1 VDRADQQLDHGVDVR
16 EQRAMSRLRSQEGFT
31 IMEMVVAMTIGLVV
45 LTATFTLLDS
55 TVRLNSGVIGKTD
68 AMQRGRQGMDT
79 ITQQLRS
86 QVCLD
91 YAHSAVLAGATASS
105 VTFYAD
111 FSKDGQ
117 PPVKRTIVFDTV
129 KNQIR
134 SARYQA
140 PAGVSP
146 VLDTSYPNAPTATA
160 NVLENIRQSIDPKTK
175 APVPFLQYYAY
186 ATPGAGELV
195 ADQVLNPPLSPAQA
209 ARVARIEI
217 SYLALPTGSKD
228 LSKGVN
234 LTDQIM
240 ARHADPNLSVPDPN
254 CI

>member
-1 VDRADQQLDHGVDVR
+1 
-16 EQRAMSRLRSQEGFT
+16 MSRLRRNDGFT
-31 IMEMVVAMTIGLVV
+31 VMEMVMAMTIGMVV
-45 LTATFTLLDS
+45 LAATFTLLDS
-55 TVRLNSGVIGKTD
+55 SVRLNSGVLAKTD

-91 YAHSAVLAGATASS
+91 YAHSAVIAGATASTVS
-105 VTFYAD
+105 FYAD
-111 FSKDGQ
+111 FTEKGTR
-117 PPVKRTIVFDTV
+117 PVKRTITFDTT

-134 SARYQA
+134 SARFD
-140 PAGVSP
+140 PPPGVTP
-146 VLDTSYPNAPTATA
+146 LLDTSYGTTPTTTQ
-160 NVLENIRQSIDPKTK
+160 NVLENMRQQVD
-175 APVPFLQYYAY
+175 ANNQPVPFLKYYAY

-195 ADQVLNPPLSPAQA
+195 ADQVLNPPLTAAQA

-228 LSKGVN
+228 LKKGVN

>member
-1 VDRADQQLDHGVDVR
+1 
-16 EQRAMSRLRSQEGFT
+16 MSRLRSQQGFT
-31 IMEMVVAMTIGLVV
+31 VMEMVVAMTIGLVV

-55 TVRLNSGVIGKTD
+55 TVRLNSGVLAKTD
-68 AMQRGRQGMDT
+68 AMQRGRQAMDT

-91 YAHSAVLAGATASS
+91 YAHSAVIAGSTADS
-105 VTFYAD
+105 VTFYSD
-111 FSKDGQ
+111 FTKEGTT
-117 PPVKRTIVFDTV
+117 PVKRTLTFDTT

-134 SARYQA
+134 SARFNTTSTA
-140 PAGVSP
+140 TPP
-146 VLDTSYPNAPTATA
+146 PDTSYPAAPNSTQ
-160 NVLENIRQSIDPKTK
+160 NVLENMRRSTDPKTG
-175 APVPFLQYYAY
+175 APVPFLQYFAY

-195 ADQVLNPPLSPAQA
+195 ADQVLSPPLTAAQA

-217 SYLALPTGSKD
+217 SFLALPTGSKD

>member
-1 VDRADQQLDHGVDVR
+1 LDRSDQQLDHAGDVR
-16 EQRAMSRLRSQEGFT
+16 ELRAMSRLRRQDGFT
-31 IMEMVVAMTIGLVV
+31 VMEMVVAMTIGLVV

-55 TVRLNSGVIGKTD
+55 TVRLNSGVLAKTD
-68 AMQRGRQGMDT
+68 AMQRGRQAMDT
-79 ITQQLRS
+79 LTQQLRS

-91 YAHSAVLAGATASS
+91 YAHSAVIAGATANS

-111 FSKDGQ
+111 FTKEGVQ
-117 PPVKRTIVFDTV
+117 PVKRTITFDTV

-140 PAGVSP
+140 PP
-146 VLDTSYPNAPTATA
+146 NTTPLLDTSYPASPAATQ
-160 NVLENIRQSIDPKTK
+160 NVLENIRQSVDKDNK
-175 APVPFLQYYAY
+175 AVPFLQYFAY

-195 ADQVLNPPLSPAQA
+195 ADQVLTPPLSAAQA

-228 LSKGVN
+228 LTKGVN